1 MTSTCT
7 NEKPVEQFGK
17 DMINGVNY
25 ASDMAKLTDKLAKV
39 SAANARL
46 LYQLREKDAKEVARA
61 RKQRKY
67 RFAVSYVA
75 LLAGAVATILGV
87 TYVIPFVATVAIDCS
102 CLSLTLC
109 CLAFEILARKE

>member
-1 MTSTCT
+1 MTSTST
-7 NEKPVEQFGK
+7 NEKPAEQFGQ

-25 ASDMAKLTDKLAKV
+25 ASDMAKLTDKLANV

-46 LYQLREKDAKEVARA
+46 LYQLRQKDAKEIAKA
-61 RKQRKY
+61 KKQRKY
-67 RFAVSYVA
+67 RFAVTYVA

-87 TYVIPFVATVAIDCS
+87 TYVIPFAATVAVVCS